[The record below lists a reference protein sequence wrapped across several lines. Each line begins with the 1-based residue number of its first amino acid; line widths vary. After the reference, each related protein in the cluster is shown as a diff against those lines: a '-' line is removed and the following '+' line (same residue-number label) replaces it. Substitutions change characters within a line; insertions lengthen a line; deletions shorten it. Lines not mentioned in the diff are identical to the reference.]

1 MPLHALDLPHGAAL
15 YDATRIDP
23 STVQKLAVGDPAWR
37 GTPLAGATGR
47 QGVHLIGHPGGR
59 WISRR
64 NHRGGLVGRL
74 IKKRYVWLGAERTR
88 VFREARLLDHLRT
101 AGLPVPPVI
110 AAFYRRAGL
119 TYRGTL
125 VTAYLPETKTLAHH
139 LATSDLRPELWRA
152 VGDCLARFYHL
163 GVFHADLNAH
173 NILIDATEKVW
184 VIDFDRGRLRPPGP
198 WIQRT
203 LARLER
209 SILKITP
216 TGSQSKILDLAR
228 DLLRETVP
236 IGSLLVFLFLSVE
249 ATDILHFRA

>member
-1 MPLHALDLPHGAAL
+1 MSLHLLDLPHGGAL

-23 STVQKLAVGDPAWR
+23 ATVQKLAAGDPAWS

-47 QGVHLIGHPGGR
+47 QGVHLIDQPGGR

-110 AAFYRRAGL
+110 TAFYRREGL

-125 VTAYLPETKTLAHH
+125 VTAYLQETKTLARH
-139 LATSDLRPELWRA
+139 LATGELRPELWRA
-152 VGDCLARFYHL
+152 IGDCLTRFYHH

-173 NILIDATEKVW
+173 NIIIDATDKVW
-184 VIDFDRGRLRPPGP
+184 VIDFDRSHLRRPGP
-198 WIQRT
+198 WIQRN

-216 TGSQSKILDLAR
+216 AGSQGKVLDLAR

-236 IGSLLVFLFLSVE
+236 IGSLLALLFVE
-249 ATDILHFRA
+249 ATDLLYFRA